1 MIQMLDPPGVWGLS
15 RRGLHFLLKNRR
27 NKRNEKKGAF
37 SNIRHRNLRGLD
49 LVCINATFSV
59 KNVILKRMKT
69 VRGRIDANPDSEE
82 KPKNEKRKIR
92 ARPVQ
97 HHKQSSQPIQS
108 ASKQI
113 SQPKDR
119 QAINQQAT
127 RRSSPQHG
135 NPASQPSSRP
145 ARRNQPTESQF
156 QQLSS
161 HAISRRANSVE
172 GTVATGRRIHP
183 QAKKDKAG
191 KGVCSKIMR
200 RSAQEGVGRIRCRS
214 KSLDVYSQG
223 TRRPAP
229 GVFEGSE
236 AQF

>member
-1 MIQMLDPPGVWGLS
+1 
-15 RRGLHFLLKNRR
+15 
-27 NKRNEKKGAF
+27 
-37 SNIRHRNLRGLD
+37 
-49 LVCINATFSV
+49 
-59 KNVILKRMKT
+59 MKT

-97 HHKQSSQPIQS
+97 HHKQSSQPSRS

-119 QAINQQAT
+119 QANNQQAT

-145 ARRNQPTESQF
+145 ARRNQPTESQL
-156 QQLSS
+156 QQLPSQS
-161 HAISRRANSVE
+161 TNHRTNPAK

-183 QAKKDKAG
+183 QAKENKAE
-191 KGVCSKIMR
+191 KWVCSKIMR
-200 RSAQEGVGRIRCRS
+200 RSAQEGMGRIRCRS
-214 KSLDVYSQG
+214 ESLDGNSQG
-223 TRRPAP
+223 TRRPAL

-236 AQF
+236 AQLSVVTKGLKFLVGTQKSIGVPNHDFVVNKRGCDPTLPFEM

>member
-1 MIQMLDPPGVWGLS
+1 M
-15 RRGLHFLLKNRR
+15 
-27 NKRNEKKGAF
+27 
-37 SNIRHRNLRGLD
+37 RGLD
-49 LVCINATFSV
+49 LVCINANFSV

-97 HHKQSSQPIQS
+97 HHKQSSQPSQS

-119 QAINQQAT
+119 QANNQQAT

-145 ARRNQPTESQF
+145 ARRNQPTESQL
-156 QQLSS
+156 QQSSS
-161 HAISRRANSVE
+161 HSISHRANPVE

-183 QAKKDKAG
+183 QAKEDKAG

-200 RSAQEGVGRIRCRS
+200 RSAQEGVGQIRCS
-214 KSLDVYSQG
+214 S
-223 TRRPAP
+223 
-229 GVFEGSE
+229 
-236 AQF
+236 